1 MKKFD
6 SINVIPFID
15 IMLVLLAIIL
25 MTASF
30 IAQGKITV
38 NTPHSKTTQT
48 IQPDPQNP
56 PKMIT
61 IDQKGV
67 WYLDDVEVSQ
77 SALEAEVMKWNEETV
92 VHLKIDSQAA
102 FEQFVQVGDIL
113 REQKI
118 RKVHLMALP
127 DKSAS
132 QSALSTEMSQ
142 LEASYGK

>member
-48 IQPDPQNP
+48 IQPDPQKP

-61 IDQKGV
+61 VNEAGV
-67 WYLDDVEVSQ
+67 WYLDDAEISQ
-77 SALEAEVMKWNEETV
+77 SALGEEVKNWNAETV
-92 VHLKIDSQAA
+92 VHLKMDRATD
-102 FEQFVQVGDIL
+102 FEQFVLVGDLL
-113 REQKI
+113 RQQNIKQ
-118 RKVHLMALP
+118 VHLMALP
-127 DKSAS
+127 EKVSHA
-132 QSALSTEMSQ
+132 Q
-142 LEASYGK
+142 